1 MKYKS
6 ISIIVIIILLTFLL
20 SIVVVNIHVKNSND
34 ERIVDISELEDTTDY
49 HIIVL
54 GASVSRNGVSKML
67 EDRLTESI
75 EVYEHTNNDILVS
88 GDSSKDNYDET
99 TSMYNYLVEN
109 GIPAEKIEIDKYGL
123 STYDSIKR
131 SKDIYK
137 YDKIIIV
144 TQKYHLYRAL
154 YIAKSLD
161 IEAYGKLVFESGYSS
176 IHNYECGC
184 PELITLYDI
193 MTQTDG
199 IYGGRFSGAGFKGC
213 CMSIVD
219 PDKIDQIIET
229 VSREYLKVYP
239 ELEGRYMAA
248 VCDSADGVDLGG
260 GVRRWSA
267 LFSQPAMQLAFT
279 H

>member
-6 ISIIVIIILLTFLL
+6 ISIIIIVILLTFLL
-20 SIVVVNIHVKNSND
+20 SIFVVNIHVKKNNED
-34 ERIVDISELEDTTDY
+34 RIVNISELESTTDY
-49 HIIVL
+49 HILVL
-54 GASVSRNGVSKML
+54 GASVSKNGVSKML
-67 EDRLTESI
+67 EDRLTETI

-161 IEAYGKLVFESGYSS
+161 IEAYGVDATNINYKGQFLRNIREFLAIYKDYFKLK
-176 IHNYECGC
+176 
-184 PELITLYDI
+184 
-193 MTQTDG
+193 
-199 IYGGRFSGAGFKGC
+199 FK
-213 CMSIVD
+213 
-219 PDKIDQIIET
+219 K
-229 VSREYLKVYP
+229 
-239 ELEGRYMAA
+239 
-248 VCDSADGVDLGG
+248 
-260 GVRRWSA
+260 
-267 LFSQPAMQLAFT
+267 
-279 H
+279 

>member
-34 ERIVDISELEDTTDY
+34 ERIVDISELKDTTDY

-54 GASVSRNGVSKML
+54 GASVSRSGVSKML

-88 GDSSKDNYDET
+88 GDSSKENYDET

-161 IEAYGKLVFESGYSS
+161 IEAYGVDATNINYKGQFLRKIRECLAIYKDYFKLK
-176 IHNYECGC
+176 
-184 PELITLYDI
+184 
-193 MTQTDG
+193 
-199 IYGGRFSGAGFKGC
+199 FK
-213 CMSIVD
+213 
-219 PDKIDQIIET
+219 K
-229 VSREYLKVYP
+229 
-239 ELEGRYMAA
+239 
-248 VCDSADGVDLGG
+248 
-260 GVRRWSA
+260 
-267 LFSQPAMQLAFT
+267 
-279 H
+279 